1 MASLGKKTEEQAA
14 FISVIK
20 EAIEL
25 AAEIFILCILRSNC
39 SAETSESEDNTMLQ
53 MGPKMLNIQEYLAN
67 EYGCRFSCEM
77 LKHPR
82 MVRMHPPIPLLLPR
96 ECHDRCAIDGY
107 EIPAKTRVMVNAWAL
122 GRDPEY
128 WKEAES
134 FKPERYLDIN
144 AADYKGNNFEYIPFG
159 AGRRICPG
167 MSFGLANI
175 ELPLAMFLYH
185 FDWLLPEGMKP
196 ERVDMTETFG
206 VTARRKYPLYVIPI
220 VGRPLPVP

>member
-1 MASLGKKTEEQAA
+1 
-14 FISVIK
+14 
-20 EAIEL
+20 
-25 AAEIFILCILRSNC
+25 
-39 SAETSESEDNTMLQ
+39 
-53 MGPKMLNIQEYLAN
+53 
-67 EYGCRFSCEM
+67 M

-82 MVRMHPPIPLLLPR
+82 ILKKAQDEVRQVFDKKGCVDEVYIHELKYLKCVIKESLRMHPPIPLLLPR

-144 AADYKGNNFEYIPFG
+144 SADYKGNNFEYIPFG

-167 MSFGLANI
+167 MSFGLANV

-206 VTARRKYPLYVIPI
+206 VTARRKYPLYVIP
-220 VGRPLPVP
+220 VVRRPLPVP